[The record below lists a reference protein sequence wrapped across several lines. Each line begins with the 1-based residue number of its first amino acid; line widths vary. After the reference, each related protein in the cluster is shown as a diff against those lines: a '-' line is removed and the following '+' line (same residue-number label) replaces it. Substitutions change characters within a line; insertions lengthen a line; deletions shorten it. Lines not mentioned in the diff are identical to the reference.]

1 MKLGR
6 VWDYVM
12 RRKLML
18 FGAMI
23 LLGFGGVLGVR
34 LCANLLKS
42 DTNHAQ
48 NQVESTVAT
57 YNNNLILKI
66 LNKSGAPSYTLSFGK
81 NFQQATVA
89 VSAEPLATEAFVR
102 IFDTNGKLVAGEYTT
117 MRDPAQT
124 EDDKAEDVA
133 ETEGTEKTE
142 ETVTETENAAGDTP
156 AETLTTPTV
165 QEVEYVFDGAPKTY
179 TVVLQPGYVIELRA
193 QTANFYSTLDGRV
206 VANFAPAPSLQR
218 YVVMENGL
226 RKEAWSE
233 LESKQVM
240 SNILRDYLCGVIQE
254 YAARVSDEVLNN
266 KKLDTAEKS
275 KILLAYHS
283 LAPSEQ
289 TPYAEFIAHLQRGG
303 SPVITYLGETS
314 YPLGTN
320 LDLLSLVTLR
330 DNEDGELSKD
340 RLKVTANLR
349 TDQVGDYEI
358 VYTAKDSDENETT
371 LAVQVK
377 ITDPNANQTPG
388 ESLDKNDDSLVA
400 ETPRDPAL
408 EEIVVPNDPGR
419 SAVNLA
425 EESVGGG
432 VNLGEETTIEPQE
445 PANAAAPTTIEAKT
459 QTNETKKTEEKPKDE
474 KPGPTLGNIILLV
487 LGIVAMLLVIRF
499 IFDHYVR

>member
-18 FGAMI
+18 FGAII
-23 LLGFGGVLGVR
+23 LLSFGSALGVR
-34 LCANLLKS
+34 LCANLLKN
-42 DTNHAQ
+42 DMNYAQ
-48 NQVESTVAT
+48 NQVESAVAT
-57 YNNNLILKI
+57 YNNNLILRI

-81 NFQQATVA
+81 NFQQATVTT
-89 VSAEPLATEAFVR
+89 SAEPLATEAFVR
-102 IFDTNGKLVAGEYTT
+102 IFDANGRLVAGEYTT

-124 EDDKAEDVA
+124 EDDKPKDVV
-133 ETEGTEKTE
+133 ETE
-142 ETVTETENAAGDTP
+142 ETTGGAEATIVDTP
-156 AETLTTPTV
+156 AEAPTTPTV

-179 TVVLQPGYVIELRA
+179 TVDLQPGYIIELRA

-206 VANFAPAPSLQR
+206 VASFAPAPSLQR

-233 LESKQVM
+233 LEGKQAM

-289 TPYAEFIAHLQRGG
+289 TPYAEFIAHLQQGG
-303 SPVITYLGETS
+303 SPVVTYLGETS

-349 TDQVGDYEI
+349 TDQAGDYEI

-371 LAVQVK
+371 LAVQIK

-400 ETPRDPAL
+400 EIPRDPAL
-408 EEIVVPNDPGR
+408 DEIVTPNDPGR

-425 EESVGGG
+425 DESVGGG
-432 VNLGEETTIEPQE
+432 VNLGEEATVAEPQE
-445 PANAAAPTTIEAKT
+445 PMNAVTSTTTETKT
-459 QTNETKKTEEKPKDE
+459 QTNDTKKTEEKPRDE
-474 KPGPTLGNIILLV
+474 KSGPTLGNIILLV
-487 LGIVAMLLVIRF
+487 LGVVAMLLVIRF